1 MTGKKQVYDIIF
13 EYRPNREADVD
24 EELIQKVVERLL
36 CDHGKVVSF
45 ERRRP

>member
-1 MTGKKQVYDIIF
+1 MTGKTQTYDIIF
-13 EYRPNREADVD
+13 EYRPSKHADVD
-24 EELIQKVVERLL
+24 EELLEKTINALL